1 MNIYT
6 KIIAEGLKVDI
17 KTAEQIQV
25 FMSKWFDDFYFGSST
40 KLQIIRA
47 AKEAQSMMTD
57 PRYADLL
64 GA

>member
-17 KTAEQIQV
+17 ETAEQIQS
-25 FMSKWFDDFYFGSST
+25 FMCKWFDDFYFGSST
-40 KLQIIRA
+40 KLQIIRT
-47 AKEAQSMMTD
+47 AKEAQSMMAD
-57 PRYADLL
+57 SRYADLL